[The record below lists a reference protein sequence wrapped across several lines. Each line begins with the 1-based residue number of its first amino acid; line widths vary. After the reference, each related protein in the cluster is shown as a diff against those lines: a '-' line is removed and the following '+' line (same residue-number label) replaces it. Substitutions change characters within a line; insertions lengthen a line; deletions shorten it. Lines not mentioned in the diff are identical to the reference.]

1 MPPATFHEMM
11 GENLC
16 LHWFGRYECFSLNL
30 HDTFLSK
37 HSKHFTDSVSLIVT
51 TSWTGCHPVSRMEKG
66 EEETQKGSVTRP
78 EGWQETQVLTQRGFS
93 GTRTKF
99 SSPAFFFNS
108 LVHYF
113 LMSNVN
119 ENGSVVFLRT
129 SEKQIRTKLKKMC
142 FQSNQFYG
150 LFIWEMLIGPGKK
163 KKWLIIKT
171 LRGLP
176 KQSRKRQAELE
187 NSHFL
192 IEKLTTEL
200 QQSKRCGAGI
210 GQGC

>member
-1 MPPATFHEMM
+1 MTGDSSFHTAWVFRDK
-11 GENLC
+11 N
-16 LHWFGRYECFSLNL
+16 
-30 HDTFLSK
+30 K
-37 HSKHFTDSVSLIVT
+37 IQFTCI
-51 TSWTGCHPVSRMEKG
+51 
-66 EEETQKGSVTRP
+66 
-78 EGWQETQVLTQRGFS
+78 
-93 GTRTKF
+93 
-99 SSPAFFFNS
+99 FFNS

-176 KQSRKRQAELE
+176 IQSRKRQAELE

-210 GQGC
+210 GQGVKIIQWGEDNLFTNGAGTTEYPQAKS